1 MSELSEIKIPLAI
14 NTPSAI
20 KAPLA
25 INTPSKLNIDRFAS
39 ICQQTVN
46 HEAYPLAQRIESR
59 VLFYRGELLHERL
72 AADSGRQQILNE
84 FRQALSSGPGVLVI
98 ENAFADSCN
107 IDDCNKIFTK
117 ILNEEAKLGIAATDH
132 FAKAGSN
139 GRIWNVFQK
148 MAFKS
153 ANTFIDYYANPL
165 LALVAESWLGPG
177 YQITAQVNQVK
188 PGSCA
193 QAPHRDYHLGF
204 QSIVQVKRYP
214 LHAQLMSQYLT
225 LQGGVAHTDMPIESG
240 PTVLL
245 PFSHQYDL
253 GYQAWREPEFNHYFK
268 QNSVQFSLKKGDA
281 LFFNPALFHG
291 AGENRSTDLER
302 IANLLQI
309 SSAFGKPMESVDSY
323 AISKEIYP
331 ALLEKVNGLDSLQLQ
346 AIICA
351 TADGYSFP
359 SNLDTDPPLQGMAPQ
374 TAQALLSLALAQQWP
389 TEKFYQAMD
398 QHQAKRK
405 A

>member
-1 MSELSEIKIPLAI
+1 MSELS
-14 NTPSAI
+14 TV
-20 KAPLA
+20 
-25 INTPSKLNIDRFAS
+25 NTPSKLNIDQFAS

-46 HEAYPLAQRIESR
+46 QEDYPLAQRIESR
-59 VLFYRGELLHERL
+59 VLFYQGELLREHL
-72 AADSGRQQILNE
+72 ASEAGRQQIRNE
-84 FRQALSSGPGVLVI
+84 FRQALSNGPGVLVI
-98 ENAFADSCN
+98 ENAYADSSN
-107 IDDCNKIFTK
+107 IDDSNSIFAE
-117 ILNEEAKLGIAATDH
+117 ILSEEAELGISAADH

-148 MAFKS
+148 TAFKS
-153 ANTFIDYYANPL
+153 ASTFIDYYSNPL
-165 LALVAESWLGPG
+165 LALVSESWLGPG

-188 PGSCA
+188 PGNSA

-204 QSIVQVKRYP
+204 QNADQVMRYP

-245 PFSHQYDL
+245 PFSHQYQL
-253 GYQAWREPEFNHYFK
+253 GYQAWRESEFNHYFK
-268 QNSVQFSLKKGDA
+268 QHAVQFPLKKGDA

-291 AGENRSTDLER
+291 AGENRSTDFER
-302 IANLLQI
+302 VANLLQI

-331 ALLEKVNGLDSLQLQ
+331 VLLEKVNSLDPLQLQ

-351 TADGYSFP
+351 SADGYSFP
-359 SNLDTDPPLQGMAPQ
+359 SNLDTVPPLQGMSPQ
-374 TAQALLSLALAQQWP
+374 TAQALLSQALELQWP
-389 TEKFYQAMD
+389 TEKFRKAMD
-398 QHQAKRK
+398 QHSAKRN

>member
-1 MSELSEIKIPLAI
+1 MSELSTSNALSE
-14 NTPSAI
+14 
-20 KAPLA
+20 
-25 INTPSKLNIDRFAS
+25 LNIDQFAS
-39 ICQQTVN
+39 ICQQTIN
-46 HEAYPLAQRIESR
+46 HEDYPLAQRIESR
-59 VLFYRGELLHERL
+59 VLFYRGDLLRESL
-72 AADSGRQQILNE
+72 ASETGRQQMLNE
-84 FRQALSSGPGVLVI
+84 FRQALSTGPGVIVI
-98 ENAFADSCN
+98 ENTYADSDS
-107 IDDCNKIFTK
+107 IDDSNRIFSQ
-117 ILNEEAKLGIAATDH
+117 ILSEEAKLGISAADH

-148 MAFKS
+148 TAFKS
-153 ANTFIDYYANPL
+153 ASTFIDYYANPL

-188 PGSCA
+188 PGNSA

-204 QSIVQVKRYP
+204 QNAEQVMRYP
-214 LHAQLMSQYLT
+214 LQAQLMSQYLT
-225 LQGGVAHTDMPIESG
+225 LQGGIAHTDMPIESG

-245 PFSHQYDL
+245 PFSHQYPL
-253 GYQAWREPEFNHYFK
+253 GYQAWRESEFNDYFK
-268 QNSVQFSLKKGDA
+268 QHAVQFPLKKGDA

-291 AGENRSTDLER
+291 AGENRSTNFER

-331 ALLEKVNGLDSLQLQ
+331 TLLDKVSSLTPLQVQ
-346 AIICA
+346 AIISA
-351 TADGYSFP
+351 SADGYSFP

-374 TAQALLSLALAQQWP
+374 TAQALLSQALEQQWP
-389 TEKFYQAMD
+389 VEKFRQAMD
-398 QHQAKRK
+398 QHRAKRN

>member
-1 MSELSEIKIPLAI
+1 MSELS
-14 NTPSAI
+14 TV
-20 KAPLA
+20 
-25 INTPSKLNIDRFAS
+25 NTPSKLNIDQFAS

-46 HEAYPLAQRIESR
+46 QEDYPLAQRIESR
-59 VLFYRGELLHERL
+59 VLFYQGELLREHL
-72 AADSGRQQILNE
+72 ASEAGRQQIRNE
-84 FRQALSSGPGVLVI
+84 FRQALSNGPGVLVI
-98 ENAFADSCN
+98 ENAYADSSS
-107 IDDCNKIFTK
+107 IDDSNSIFAE
-117 ILNEEAKLGIAATDH
+117 ILSEEAELGISAADH

-148 MAFKS
+148 TAFKS
-153 ANTFIDYYANPL
+153 ASTFIDYYSNPL
-165 LALVAESWLGPG
+165 LALVSESWLGPG

-188 PGSCA
+188 PGNSA

-204 QSIVQVKRYP
+204 QNADQVMRYP

-245 PFSHQYDL
+245 PFSHQYQL
-253 GYQAWREPEFNHYFK
+253 GYQAWRESEFNHYFK
-268 QNSVQFSLKKGDA
+268 QHAVQFPLKKGDA

-291 AGENRSTDLER
+291 AGENRSTDFER
-302 IANLLQI
+302 VANLLQI

-331 ALLEKVNGLDSLQLQ
+331 VLLEKVNSLDPLQLQ

-351 TADGYSFP
+351 SADGYSFP

-374 TAQALLSLALAQQWP
+374 TAQALLSQALELQWP
-389 TEKFYQAMD
+389 TEKFRQAMD
-398 QHQAKRK
+398 QHKAKRN

>member
-1 MSELSEIKIPLAI
+1 MTKLSPL
-14 NTPSAI
+14 NSQ
-20 KAPLA
+20 
-25 INTPSKLNIDRFAS
+25 SKLSIDQFES
-39 ICQQTVN
+39 ICQQAVD
-46 HEAYPLAQRIESR
+46 HEEYPLAHRIESR
-59 VLFYRGELLHERL
+59 VLFYKGEQLREHL
-72 AADSGRQQILNE
+72 ASDSGRQQMLNE
-84 FRQALSSGPGVLVI
+84 FRQALSKGPGVLVI
-98 ENAFADSCN
+98 EDAYADTSS
-107 IDDCNKIFTK
+107 IDDSNRIFEQ
-117 ILNEEAKLGIAATDH
+117 ILTEEAKLGISASDH

-153 ANTFIDYYANPL
+153 ASSFIDYYSNPL
-165 LALVAESWLGPG
+165 LAVIAESWLGPG

-188 PGSCA
+188 PGNSA

-204 QSIVQVKRYP
+204 QNPEQVIRYP

-225 LQGGVAHTDMPIESG
+225 LQGGIAHTDMPIESG

-245 PFSHQYDL
+245 PYSHQYQL
-253 GYQAWREPEFNHYFK
+253 GYQAWREPEFNHYFA
-268 QNSVQFSLKKGDA
+268 QHSVQFPLKKGDA

-291 AGENRSTDLER
+291 AGENCSADIER

-331 ALLEKVNGLDSLQLQ
+331 TLLDKVNSLDPLQLE
-346 AIICA
+346 AIISA
-351 TADGYSFP
+351 SADGYSFP

-374 TAQALLSLALAQQWP
+374 TAQALLSQALDQQWS
-389 TEKFYQAMD
+389 TEKFHQAMD
-398 QHQAKRK
+398 QHKAKRTP
-405 A
+405 